1 MKLRPVTKLDNRN
14 KTHSKK
20 LVMTSCRKIMRS
32 LLFFRFIANLEQYGN
47 RTANVYS
54 IKLIFILIEPFILQK
69 LKRELKY
76 L

>member
-1 MKLRPVTKLDNRN
+1 MQPALQTKNDGC
-14 KTHSKK
+14 HE
-20 LVMTSCRKIMRS
+20 RKI
-32 LLFFRFIANLEQYGN
+32 L
-47 RTANVYS
+47 YS

>member
-1 MKLRPVTKLDNRN
+1 
-14 KTHSKK
+14 
-20 LVMTSCRKIMRS
+20 MRS

-54 IKLIFILIEPFILQK
+54 IKLIFILIEPLILQK
-69 LKRELKY
+69 LKTELKY